1 MNSFKKSNTAIIEQ
15 KEQWVI
21 AKAELILVLLLGF
34 LYFIM
39 AIFGRGA
46 FWGSFEKINLFFII
60 FTFPFVFILNTY
72 LLLPLLV
79 KKHRWLLYIFSLI
92 IIQLILE
99 SARLLLASSET
110 SFLFGEQNTVT
121 PFIVSTIV
129 SWIFISIRDWLIN
142 IRVIERL
149 KAEKLRSELDFLK
162 VQIDPHFLFN
172 TLNSMYALALE
183 ENSSKTADCI
193 IKLSA
198 LMRYNLH
205 DSNEELISIE
215 KEIDYIEKYIA
226 LQNLRLNDNNR
237 IEVLINIDKKNNHKA
252 KIAPLILI
260 PFIENVFKYGVS
272 PSKPTEI
279 IIHILVTKDYIELK
293 TKNDIVE
300 VSANT
305 IEKGVGLKNVKNR
318 LDLLYTNLYEL
329 SSGTETNK
337 YFSYLKINLKQ

>member
-1 MNSFKKSNTAIIEQ
+1 MSKLIIEQ
-15 KEQWVI
+15 KRQWLF
-21 AKAELILVLLLGF
+21 AKTEPILILLLGF
-34 LYFIM
+34 LYFMM
-39 AIFGRGA
+39 AIFGRGT
-46 FWGSFEKINLFFII
+46 FWGSFEKVNLYFIL
-60 FTFPFVFILNTY
+60 FTFPLAFILNTY
-72 LLLPLLV
+72 LLLPVIV

-99 SARLLLASSET
+99 SARLLLTSSAT
-110 SFLFGEQNTVT
+110 SKIFGEQNTVSS
-121 PFIVSTIV
+121 FIVAIIS
-129 SWIFISIRDWLIN
+129 SWIFVSIRDWLIN
-142 IRVIERL
+142 IRIIERL

-162 VQIDPHFLFN
+162 VQVDPHFLFN
-172 TLNSMYALALE
+172 TLNSIYALALE
-183 ENSSKTADCI
+183 ENSSKTADSI

-237 IEVLINIDKKNNHKA
+237 IEVIINIDKENNHKA

-272 PSKPTEI
+272 PSKSTEI
-279 IIHILVTKDYIELK
+279 IIDILVTKDYVELN

-318 LDLLYTNLYEL
+318 LDLLYANLYEL
-329 SSGTETNK
+329 SSGAETNK
-337 YFSYLKINLKQ
+337 YYSHLKINLK

>member
-1 MNSFKKSNTAIIEQ
+1 MSTAIIEQ
-15 KEQWVI
+15 KRQWVI

-34 LYFIM
+34 LYFMM
-39 AIFGRGA
+39 AIFGRGT
-46 FWGSFEKINLFFII
+46 FWGSFEKVNLYFIL
-60 FTFPFVFILNTY
+60 FTVPLGFVLNTY
-72 LLLPLLV
+72 LLLPLFV
-79 KKHRWLLYIFSLI
+79 KKHRWLLYILSLF

-99 SARLLLASSET
+99 STRLLLTSSLT
-110 SFLFGEQNTVT
+110 SKLFGEQSTLSS
-121 PFIVSTIV
+121 FIVAIII

-162 VQIDPHFLFN
+162 VQVDPHFLFN

-226 LQNLRLNDNNR
+226 LQKLRLNENNR
-237 IEVLINIDKKNNHKA
+237 IELIINFDKGNINTA

-272 PSKPTEI
+272 PSKPSEI
-279 IIHILVTKDYIELK
+279 TITILVTNNVIELK

-305 IEKGVGLKNVKNR
+305 IAKGVGLKNVKNR
-318 LDLLYTNLYEL
+318 LELLYANLYEL
-329 SSGTETNK
+329 SSGIEVNK
-337 YFSYLKINLKQ
+337 YYSCLKIQLNK